1 MDHPGKEQPERSWP
15 FGPFWLRGLSFWGR
29 AGWLEINKLRG
40 DDPEVRFVELA
51 VKVQLGKEWALE
63 LCRFQVETG

>member
-1 MDHPGKEQPERSWP
+1 M
-15 FGPFWLRGLSFWGR
+15 RGQSFWGR